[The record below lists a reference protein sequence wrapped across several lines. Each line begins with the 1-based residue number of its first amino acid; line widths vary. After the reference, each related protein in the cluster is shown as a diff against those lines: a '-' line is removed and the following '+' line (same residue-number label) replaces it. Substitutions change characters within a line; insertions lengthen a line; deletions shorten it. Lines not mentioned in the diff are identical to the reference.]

1 MVIDSSA
8 LIAVLCDEIEAPA
21 IERAISADGTR
32 LLSAANLLET
42 SIVIEHRYGEAGGR
56 ELDLL
61 IHKAGIDVI
70 PVDAD
75 QIEIA
80 RACWRRFGKGRH
92 RARLNFGD
100 CFAYALARTSGERL
114 LFKGDDF
121 IHTDLASVTLDEQTL

>member
-8 LIAVLCDEIEAPA
+8 LIAVLCDEVEAPA
-21 IERAISADGTR
+21 IERAIAADGTR
-32 LLSAANLLET
+32 LMSAAILLET

-100 CFAYALARTSGERL
+100 CFAYALSRTSGEPL
-114 LFKGDDF
+114 LSKGDDF
-121 IHTDLASVTLDEQTL
+121 VHTDLDLVPVEQTL